1 MKPEPER
8 DEKRAMG
15 GELII
20 PLMALG
26 FTLYY
31 FSTIVDSPWTAQVNA
46 FLVGS
51 VLIVLVLAFL
61 AVTAREVILG
71 RATLGASN
79 LLAPTDILPKRAGFI
94 ALTLAY
100 LVAIDWL
107 GFTLTTF
114 LFLVG
119 AMLLLNNGRR
129 PRLCFGLAA
138 GLSAVAYGVFILLFE
153 TRLPRGPIE
162 QALAAIF

>member
-1 MKPEPER
+1 MEPKPEPE
-8 DEKRAMG
+8 DKRPMG

-20 PLMALG
+20 PLLALG

-31 FSTIVDSPWTAQVNA
+31 FSTIIDSPWTAQVNA

-61 AVTAREVILG
+61 AVAAREVLLG
-71 RATLGASN
+71 RATLSASN
-79 LLAPTDILPKRAGFI
+79 LLAPVDILPKRAGFI
-94 ALTLAY
+94 VLTLAY

-114 LFLVG
+114 LFLAG
-119 AMLLLNNGRR
+119 AMLLLDGGRR
-129 PRLCFGLAA
+129 PRLCLALAA

-162 QALAAIF
+162 QALAAVF

>member
-31 FSTIVDSPWTAQVNA
+31 FSTIIDSPWTAQVNA

-51 VLIVLVLAFL
+51 VLIVLVLVFL
-61 AVTAREVILG
+61 AVTARQVMRG

-79 LLAPTDILPKRAGFI
+79 LLAPVDILPKRAGFI

-114 LFLVG
+114 LFLAG
-119 AMLLLNNGRR
+119 AMLLLDGGRR
-129 PRLCFGLAA
+129 PRLCLGLAA

-153 TRLPRGPIE
+153 TRLPRGPVE

>member
-1 MKPEPER
+1 MEPKTEPE
-8 DEKRAMG
+8 EKRPMG

-20 PLMALG
+20 PLLALG

-31 FSTIVDSPWTAQVNA
+31 FATIIDSPWTAQVNA

-61 AVTAREVILG
+61 AVTAREVMRG

-79 LLAPTDILPKRAGFI
+79 LLAPREILPKRAGFI

-100 LVAIDWL
+100 LLVIGWL

-114 LFLVG
+114 LFLAG
-119 AMLLLNNGRR
+119 AMLLLDGGRR
-129 PRLCFGLAA
+129 PRLCLGLAA
-138 GLSAVAYGVFILLFE
+138 ILSAIAYLVFILLFE

-162 QALAAIF
+162 QALAALL